1 MASHAFRLCSY
12 CKLTPLLLS
21 RRDEAS
27 LVVEPDAKGDAW
39 AAYYAAGSSKD
50 GCREPVY
57 CPELGLAVEAP
68 QGGSLDID
76 HLWSVV

>member
-1 MASHAFRLCSY
+1 VFA
-12 CKLTPLLLS
+12 

-27 LVVEPDAKGDAW
+27 LVVEPEAKGDAW

-57 CPELGLAVEAP
+57 CPELGLAVEAT
-68 QGGSLDID
+68 QGRALNIEQ
-76 HLWSVV
+76 LWSVV